1 MREIRNNTNV
11 LNVDSRTVEGYAIVF
26 NKESRDLGGFT
37 EVILPSAIDGILE
50 KSDVLCLLNH
60 NEDRGVLA
68 RSKYGNGSLELVVDE
83 VGLKYRFEAPNTALG
98 DELLEGLKR
107 GDISTSS
114 FAFTIDKENWE
125 KSERGYKRT
134 ITGFKELFDVSPVY
148 KEAYPDTTVA
158 LRKMNEINT
167 GNEEVEKTLESPID
181 NNTNTQTK
189 QIREMEK
196 FSLLRAINDV
206 ANNRQLDETAQEIV
220 SQGIQEMRKAGQNYA
235 GQIVLPM
242 EARSTIQ
249 ATVATAGE
257 ENVAEDK
264 LGILEPLRSNLVMVQ
279 AGANYMSG
287 LVGNVS
293 IPTYSGS
300 NVGWAGEISAASDG
314 AGSFG
319 EVTLEPKRLTAF
331 IDISKQFLIQD
342 SNSAEAMLK
351 ADIVRAISNK
361 LEETILGSEDGSTT
375 KPKGLFNGVTA
386 DTAVITYKD
395 VVKMESD
402 LEDANVGGDIKFIVS
417 PSAKADLKTTLK
429 ASGVSAG
436 FLMEGKEVNGYEVL
450 STSAVAGKGVIMGN
464 FNDYVIGQWG
474 AIDLTVDPFTQAA
487 SGKVRLVIN
496 AYFDAKPR
504 REEAF
509 VKRVLKA

>member
-1 MREIRNNTNV
+1 MREIRNNSNE
-11 LNVDSRTVEGYAIVF
+11 LNVNLDSRTVEGYAIVF

-37 EVILPSAIDGILE
+37 EVISPSAIDGILD

-68 RSKYGNGSLELVVDE
+68 RSKFGEGSLELTVDE
-83 VGLKYRFEAPNTALG
+83 IGLKYRFEAPNTALG

-114 FAFTIDKENWE
+114 FAFTIDKDNWE

-134 ITGFKELFDVSPVY
+134 ITQFKELFDVSPVY

-158 LRKMNEINT
+158 LRKMQEINT
-167 GNEEVEKTLESPID
+167 EDLKEVEPIENPAD

-189 QIREMEK
+189 QEIKMEK

-206 ANNRQLDETAQEIV
+206 ANNRQIDETAQEV
-220 SQGIQEMRKAGQNYA
+220 VAKGIAEMRKAGQSYA

-242 EARSTIQ
+242 ESRSIQ
-249 ATVATAGE
+249 ATVEGAGI

-264 LGILEPLRSNLVMVQ
+264 LGILEPLRSNLVLVQ
-279 AGANYMSG
+279 AGASYMTG
-287 LVGNVS
+287 LVGNIS

-300 NVGWAGEISAASDG
+300 NVGWAGEISTASDG
-314 AGSFG
+314 KGSFA
-319 EVTLEPKRLTAF
+319 EVNLEPKRLTAYL
-331 IDISKQFLIQD
+331 DISKQFLIQD

-361 LEETILGSEDGSTT
+361 LEATVLGDEAGSTT
-375 KPKGLFNGVTA
+375 KPKGLLNGVTA
-386 DTAVITYKD
+386 DTAAITYKN
-395 VVKMESD
+395 VVAMEAE
-402 LEDANVGGDIKFIVS
+402 LESKNVGGDIKFIVS

-429 ASGVSAG
+429 ASGVSG
-436 FLMEGKEVNGYEVL
+436 YLMEGNEVNGYEVL

-464 FNDYVIGQWG
+464 FSDYVVAQWG
-474 AIDLTVDPFTQAA
+474 GIDLTVDPFTQAA
-487 SGKVRLVIN
+487 EGKVRLVIN